1 MKAAFYES
9 DITPSL
15 YTNMPGYFSERLAR
29 NIKDKI
35 YAKAALFESEG
46 EKIAFVAI
54 DANFITEDIA
64 ERVKDRIAE
73 HTDIKKE
80 NITVSATHLHNAG
93 PTVDWGRFVKKDP
106 VYISL
111 VCDKAADAVIVAD
124 FNLEPVKIK
133 CGNGCLDSISF
144 HRIYKMKNGTY
155 QTNPGKRN
163 PDIVEPAGDIDPDVT
178 VLFVETVN
186 GEPLGCITN
195 FACHQ
200 DCVDEYVFSGD
211 YSSQLSNRLKNKY
224 GWAFVSL
231 FVLGTCGNINHF
243 DVKTDKDT
251 VFEYY
256 RVMGNAL
263 ADEVLKTIYAA
274 EFLHGDSVLQRS
286 EILCLKKRKVDF
298 DVEAEIDRLEKTVE
312 FEAGEILGSQS
323 DPDKLKLV
331 FDYDLQNYIKDPC
344 EVKEVPV
351 KFFAVGEAAFFA
363 LPGEVFV
370 EYGQYIKKNSPFR
383 HNFIITNSNG
393 LFGYIPT
400 KDRFMPTVY
409 ESKLGCTSYLE
420 ESAGEKITKT
430 ALLLASGK
438 YEKQ

>member
-1 MKAAFYES
+1 MKIAFYES

-15 YTNMPGYFSERLAR
+15 YTNMPGYFNERLAKT
-29 NIKDKI
+29 IKDKI
-35 YAKAALFESEG
+35 YAKTVLFESNG
-46 EKIAFVAI
+46 EKIAFVSI

-64 ERVKDRIAE
+64 DRVKKRVAE
-73 HTDIKKE
+73 NTDIKEE
-80 NITVSATHLHNAG
+80 NITVGATHLHNAG

-111 VCDKAADAVIVAD
+111 VCDKAADAVIVAN
-124 FNLEPVKIK
+124 FNLKPARLR
-133 CGNGCLDSISF
+133 CGNGFLDSISF
-144 HRIYKMKNGTY
+144 HRIYKMKNGTF

-163 PDIVEPAGDIDPDVT
+163 PDIVEPVGEIDPDVT
-178 VLFVETVN
+178 VMFAEDTD
-186 GEPLGCITN
+186 GKPLGCITN

-211 YSSQLSNRLKNKY
+211 YSSQLSNRLKDKY
-224 GWAFVSL
+224 GWRFVSM
-231 FVLGTCGNINHF
+231 FILGTCGNINHF

-263 ADEVLKTIYAA
+263 ADEVLKTINIS
-274 EFLHGDSVLQRS
+274 ELLDGNGVSQKT
-286 EILCLKKRKVDF
+286 EILSLQKRKVDF
-298 DVEAEIDRLEKTVE
+298 DVESEIEKLEKTVE
-312 FEAGEILGSQS
+312 FYDDEILGSQS
-323 DPDKLKLV
+323 DPEKLKLV
-331 FDYDLQNYIKDPC
+331 FDYDLRNYIKDTNA
-344 EVKEVPV
+344 EKLVPV
-351 KFFAVGEAAFFA
+351 KVFRVGDSAFYA

-370 EYGQYIKKNSPFR
+370 EYGKQIKENSPFKN
-383 HNFIITNSNG
+383 NFIITNSNG

-420 ESAGEKITKT
+420 ETAGEKIVKT
-430 ALLLASGK
+430 ALSLANECK
-438 YEKQ
+438 